1 MNGHQAKNGIR
12 VALNQKLFKRGT
24 RRNLMRTRIVGLL
37 AVSLATGVFLTAT
50 SAGEKDKGEQK
61 VETGATQGVEKASD
75 KKELP
80 LTATEKAKKAADE
93 AAARK
98 AAEALRKKVA
108 ANIVSVVGGLDVSTA
123 RKSRVKSRTGESQ
136 WKLAVTA
143 FKTTRGDEIHDHAH
157 KIVPKTIPRLMQKF
171 MPGYMRSKIMA
182 SRRKGRRGP
191 PSRAEIAQI
200 QKDAR
205 TKIEPQMRKT
215 VMPALDK
222 LMQERVAEL
231 HQDEKVMTRVLADRI
246 IKINLLGTD
255 GTKQFTVALDKAGYP
270 ATLTTGQDDVLN
282 ERTAK
287 MLDAL
292 DLKEI
297 VKAAGL

>member
-1 MNGHQAKNGIR
+1 
-12 VALNQKLFKRGT
+12 
-24 RRNLMRTRIVGLL
+24 MRTRIVGLIAL
-37 AVSLATGVFLTAT
+37 LLTIGMLATSV
-50 SAGEKDKGEQK
+50 SAGEKDKDKKK
-61 VETGATQGVEKASD
+61 VESGKTSVVEKSTEE
-75 KKELP
+75 KKPP
-80 LTATEKAKKAADE
+80 LTAAEKAKRAAEE
-93 AAARK
+93 AAARV
-98 AAEALRKKVA
+98 AEEALRKKVA
-108 ANIVSVVGGLDVSTA
+108 ENIESIVGGLNVSSAQKGKVRALT
-123 RKSRVKSRTGESQ
+123 SESQ
-136 WKLAVTA
+136 WKLAVDA

-157 KIVPKTIPRLMQKF
+157 KIVPKTIPGLMQKF
-171 MPGYMRSKIMA
+171 MPTYMRSKIMA

-205 TKIEPQMRKT
+205 TKIQPQMRKT

-222 LMQERVAEL
+222 LKQERVAEL
-231 HQDEKVMTRVLADRI
+231 NQNEKVMTRVLADRI
-246 IKINLLGTD
+246 IKVKLLGTN

-287 MLDAL
+287 MLKAL

>member
-1 MNGHQAKNGIR
+1 
-12 VALNQKLFKRGT
+12 
-24 RRNLMRTRIVGLL
+24 MRTRIVGLL
-37 AVSLATGVFLTAT
+37 AASLAIGVLATAT
-50 SAGEKDKGEQK
+50 FAGEKDKGE
-61 VETGATQGVEKASD
+61 ESADAGATQSVEKASD

-80 LTATEKAKKAADE
+80 LTAAEKAKKAADK
-93 AAARK
+93 AAVRA

-108 ANIVSVVGGLDVSTA
+108 ANIESIVGGLDVGTA
-123 RKSRVKSRTGESQ
+123 RKAKVKSLTSESQ

-157 KIVPKTIPRLMQKF
+157 KIVPKTIPGLMQKF

-231 HQDEKVMTRVLADRI
+231 HQDEKVMTRVIADRI
-246 IKINLLGTD
+246 IKVKLLGTD

-270 ATLTTGQDDVLN
+270 ATLTTSDDEVLN
-282 ERTAK
+282 ERTEK
-287 MLDAL
+287 MLKAL